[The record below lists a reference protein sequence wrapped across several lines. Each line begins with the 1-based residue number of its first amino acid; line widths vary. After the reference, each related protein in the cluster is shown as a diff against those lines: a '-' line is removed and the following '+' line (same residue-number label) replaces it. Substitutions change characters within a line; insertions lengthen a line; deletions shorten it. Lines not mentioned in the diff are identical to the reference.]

1 MKAVVFLGPGRIA
14 VRDVPEP
21 AIQAPTDALVRVR
34 MAGICGTDLHAV
46 AGHFHGLEIGSVIGH
61 EFVGEVI
68 ETGPAVTRFSRGD
81 QVMASDFT
89 SCGHCHHCS
98 AGDNWQCSERSFF
111 GTGIAFGP
119 ALAGA
124 QAEIVRVPHA
134 DSTLHI
140 IPRGV
145 SDEAAILVGDNLATG
160 WAAIERGGMQAGDV
174 VAVLGGGAV
183 GQLTSLAAQAGGA
196 GIVLLIEPNQQRRD
210 FARVN
215 GAVTATPDTAKAS
228 LDRLSGGRGADLV
241 VEAVGAAKVLSGAFD
256 LVARRGTV
264 ISVGAHSDL
273 QWSIPLADCFTREIT
288 IGFAIGDSIR
298 LRPKLLRMISAGI
311 LDPTVVVDR
320 HVRLGEIAEAYDQ
333 LRLQR
338 SMKTVIDF

>member
-1 MKAVVFLGPGRIA
+1 MPA
-14 VRDVPEP
+14 P

-46 AGHFHGLEIGSVIGH
+46 AGHFQGMEIGSVVGH
-61 EFVGEVI
+61 EFVGEII
-68 ETGPAVTRFSRGD
+68 ETGGAVTRFRRGD

-89 SCGHCHHCS
+89 SCGHCHHCT

-111 GTGIAFGP
+111 GTGTAFGP

-134 DSTLHI
+134 DSTLYA
-140 IPRGV
+140 IPKGV

-160 WAAIERGGMQAGDV
+160 WAAIERGRMQPGDIV
-174 VAVLGGGAV
+174 VVIGGGAV

-196 GIVLLIEPNQQRRD
+196 GAVLLIEPNEQRRA
-210 FARVN
+210 FARTH
-215 GAVTATPDTAKAS
+215 GAIAASPDAAS
-228 LDRLSGGRGADLV
+228 GLLHQLSGGRGAELV
-241 VEAVGAAKVLSGAFD
+241 VEAVGIPKVLSQAFD
-256 LVARRGTV
+256 LVGRRGSV
-264 ISVGAHSDL
+264 ISVGAHSER
-273 QWSIPLADCFTREIT
+273 QWPIPLADCFTREIS

-298 LRPKLLRMISAGI
+298 LRPRLLKMIATGI

-320 HVRLGEIAEAYDQ
+320 HVGFDEVVSAYDE
-333 LRLQR
+333 LRAQT
-338 SMKTVIDF
+338 SMKTVINL